1 MGEIERL
8 QSGVQVGEEGS
19 GEPRA
24 PGNQE
29 RKACVSRKAR
39 RPASAHP
46 TVSPRVALVPV
57 RGLDSR
63 TLFEVHTNGHQSW
76 VEIDSPPP
84 SKKTRCLI

>member
-76 VEIDSPPP
+76 VETDSPPP